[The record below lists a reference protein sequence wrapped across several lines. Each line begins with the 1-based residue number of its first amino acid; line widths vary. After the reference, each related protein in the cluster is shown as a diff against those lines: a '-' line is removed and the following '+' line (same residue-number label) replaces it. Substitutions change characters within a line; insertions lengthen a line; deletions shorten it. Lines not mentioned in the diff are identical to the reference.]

1 MNKKKEKEKEKES
14 TNEAPP
20 IDYLIENKNLQYTI
34 TLKDK
39 EILSLKEQ
47 NDKRGDI
54 IKKLEKDY
62 FELKK
67 VCVNNYEL
75 EKEIGRLRHSKE
87 LLTKDVENLQ
97 KEIIIQKTKFLEEK
111 NEMEKL
117 YNSKINQLQT
127 TINSYD
133 QKIETANKIIEE
145 NKKLN
150 EKLEELEKEKKELIK
165 KHEMDLVDLE
175 VRNQLKLSNLKKKM
189 LEEIEN
195 NSKKVTELN
204 MQYIDASNKLTL
216 VQNYQLLTQLEY
228 QSQQFDELTKKKE
241 ILEKKNY
248 ELKKDI
254 EIHKEVEL
262 SLADKN
268 KRLKN
273 ELSTIKE
280 KKNNSNQES
289 EKNKQITIISKDVI
303 EKNDYNKL
311 NINLKMLN
319 LEQKIIDLEKKLNA
333 KKRDFNNLKQKYE
346 SIENILKNIE
356 KKYLGLYNFLEDCLN
371 NFFNDVDLNSNREIS
386 EHIEQIKNGDFS
398 SLDRDEQYITL
409 IILMK
414 YLIPLINQTKLNN
427 DINSANNLD
436 LKNQFN
442 NNSIKMNENVKFK
455 KIIIKKPKFNHR
467 SISVEDLNNINK
479 VKLPSLPGKSLDLH
493 NLNKNVYNKRYNN
506 LILNKINSSRSR
518 ISSTS
523 VGN

>member
-1 MNKKKEKEKEKES
+1 
-14 TNEAPP
+14 
-20 IDYLIENKNLQYTI
+20 
-34 TLKDK
+34 
-39 EILSLKEQ
+39 
-47 NDKRGDI
+47 
-54 IKKLEKDY
+54 
-62 FELKK
+62 
-67 VCVNNYEL
+67 
-75 EKEIGRLRHSKE
+75 
-87 LLTKDVENLQ
+87 
-97 KEIIIQKTKFLEEK
+97 
-111 NEMEKL
+111 
-117 YNSKINQLQT
+117 
-127 TINSYD
+127 
-133 QKIETANKIIEE
+133 
-145 NKKLN
+145 
-150 EKLEELEKEKKELIK
+150 
-165 KHEMDLVDLE
+165 
-175 VRNQLKLSNLKKKM
+175 M

-289 EKNKQITIISKDVI
+289 EKNKQITIISKDMI

-319 LEQKIIDLEKKLNA
+319 LEQKIIDLEKKLNV

-518 ISSTS
+518 ISSTT

>member
-1 MNKKKEKEKEKES
+1 M
-14 TNEAPP
+14 
-20 IDYLIENKNLQYTI
+20 
-34 TLKDK
+34 
-39 EILSLKEQ
+39 
-47 NDKRGDI
+47 
-54 IKKLEKDY
+54 
-62 FELKK
+62 
-67 VCVNNYEL
+67 
-75 EKEIGRLRHSKE
+75 
-87 LLTKDVENLQ
+87 
-97 KEIIIQKTKFLEEK
+97 
-111 NEMEKL
+111 
-117 YNSKINQLQT
+117 
-127 TINSYD
+127 
-133 QKIETANKIIEE
+133 
-145 NKKLN
+145 
-150 EKLEELEKEKKELIK
+150 
-165 KHEMDLVDLE
+165 
-175 VRNQLKLSNLKKKM
+175 
-189 LEEIEN
+189 
-195 NSKKVTELN
+195 
-204 MQYIDASNKLTL
+204 
-216 VQNYQLLTQLEY
+216 
-228 QSQQFDELTKKKE
+228 
-241 ILEKKNY
+241 
-248 ELKKDI
+248 
-254 EIHKEVEL
+254 
-262 SLADKN
+262 
-268 KRLKN
+268 
-273 ELSTIKE
+273 
-280 KKNNSNQES
+280 
-289 EKNKQITIISKDVI
+289 I

-319 LEQKIIDLEKKLNA
+319 LEQKIIDLEKKLNV

-518 ISSTS
+518 ISSTT

>member
-1 MNKKKEKEKEKES
+1 MNKKKEKEKES
-14 TNEAPP
+14 NNEAPP

-47 NDKRGDI
+47 NDKRGNL
-54 IKKLEKDY
+54 IKKLENDY

-87 LLTKDVENLQ
+87 LLTKDIENLQ

-189 LEEIEN
+189 LEDIDN

-204 MQYIDASNKLTL
+204 MQYMDVSNKLTL

-280 KKNNSNQES
+280 KKNNSNQEN

-311 NINLKMLN
+311 NINLKILN
-319 LEQKIIDLEKKLNA
+319 LEQKIIDLEKKLNV

-371 NFFNDVDLNSNREIS
+371 NFFNDADLNSNKEIS
-386 EHIEQIKNGDFS
+386 QHIEEIKNGDFS
-398 SLDRDEQYITL
+398 SLDKDEQYIAL

-427 DINSANNLD
+427 DINSINNLD

-442 NNSIKMNENVKFK
+442 NISIKMNENIKFK

-479 VKLPSLPGKSLDLH
+479 VKLPSLPGKSLELH
-493 NLNKNVYNKRYNN
+493 NINKKVYNNRYKN